1 MLEKKYILGIL
12 LATVLIIGGSVL
24 VTAKT
29 DEGTTKDEGG
39 RVAVESISHDWG
51 EIGIE
56 SGKVEKVFSLTNT
69 GEGPLRV
76 LNVST
81 SCMCTTA
88 QLLLGEKESPLFG
101 MHTKDPFV
109 LEISPRQTASL
120 KVVFD
125 PAFHGPSGI
134 GEVTRQIH
142 VETTDPTQKEI
153 TFDLTANV
161 TPGTIKEK

>member
-1 MLEKKYILGIL
+1 MLEKKYILGIF
-12 LATVLIIGGSVL
+12 LATILIIGGSVF

-29 DEGTTKDEGG
+29 NDGTTQDTGG
-39 RVAVESISHDWG
+39 RVAVEATTYDWG

-56 SGKVEKVFSLTNT
+56 SGKVERLFSITNT
-69 GEGPLRV
+69 GTGPLRV
-76 LNVST
+76 FNVST

-101 MHTKDPFV
+101 MHTKVPFV
-109 LEISPRQTASL
+109 LEISPQETASL

-142 VETTDPTQKEI
+142 VETTDSAQKDI
-153 TFDLTANV
+153 TFDLTAKV
-161 TPGTIKEK
+161 TPGTTKGQ